1 MQERRMDFGLIAR
14 IIPFFLEAALVTVEL
29 SLLSLALGLSV
40 AAVVTAARLSRSRIL
55 RAVGAT
61 YVSVIR
67 GTPCL
72 IQLFLLYFGGPQ
84 VGINLSPFAAGAI
97 GLGLNIGAYMSE
109 AMRGAILAVDRGQD
123 EASRV
128 LGFSHYQTMWI
139 VVLPQAAKLM
149 IRPLGVNAVALVK
162 GTALVSTISMVEL
175 TYTAQRFIGSTYK
188 PFEIFAVAALIYMA
202 IIYVLSKFVDVLDRR
217 YAAV

>member
-1 MQERRMDFGLIAR
+1 
-14 IIPFFLEAALVTVEL
+14 
-29 SLLSLALGLSV
+29 
-40 AAVVTAARLSRSRIL
+40 
-55 RAVGAT
+55 
-61 YVSVIR
+61 
-67 GTPCL
+67 
-72 IQLFLLYFGGPQ
+72 
-84 VGINLSPFAAGAI
+84 
-97 GLGLNIGAYMSE
+97 
-109 AMRGAILAVDRGQD
+109 
-123 EASRV
+123 
-128 LGFSHYQTMWI
+128 
-139 VVLPQAAKLM
+139 VLPQAAKLM

>member
-1 MQERRMDFGLIAR
+1 
-14 IIPFFLEAALVTVEL
+14 
-29 SLLSLALGLSV
+29 
-40 AAVVTAARLSRSRIL
+40 
-55 RAVGAT
+55 
-61 YVSVIR
+61 
-67 GTPCL
+67 
-72 IQLFLLYFGGPQ
+72 
-84 VGINLSPFAAGAI
+84 
-97 GLGLNIGAYMSE
+97 
-109 AMRGAILAVDRGQD
+109 
-123 EASRV
+123 
-128 LGFSHYQTMWI
+128 MWI

-202 IIYVLSKFVDVLDRR
+202 IIYGLSKFVDVLDRR